1 MKKIILFLF
10 IVLIAGCNNSFSWK
24 NYDESIEIKE
34 SKDHSNT
41 RMQFKLIQSKIEI
54 KNEWFKNIS
63 TELNQFSQEKY
74 NTLKPLIIEKSIPEI
89 QTNILNSSLTYE
101 DLVLFYLY
109 RIQSIEFNKNQYLN
123 SIISINQN
131 IIEEAREKDK
141 TKPESIFSLHGI
153 PVLLKDNINY
163 DGLATTAGSI
173 ALNDNISNNAFVV
186 GKLKNEGA
194 LILGKTNLS
203 EWAYYF
209 CNNCPSG
216 YSAKGGQTLNP
227 YGRKIFDSGGSSS
240 GSGAAISANFSS
252 VSLGSE
258 TSGSILSPSSAN
270 SIVGLKPTIGLVS
283 RSGIVPIS
291 STLDTSGP
299 MTKNVID
306 NAIVLKAISGYDQMI
321 ICLLV
326 LIVLI

>member
-1 MKKIILFLF
+1 MSRICQLTGKS
-10 IVLIAGCNNSFSWK
+10 VMVGNNVS
-24 NYDESIEIKE
+24 
-34 SKDHSNT
+34 HSNRKT
-41 RMQFKLIQSKIEI
+41 KRRFLPNLLTKKFYIPEEDSYI
-54 KNEWFKNIS
+54 
-63 TELNQFSQEKY
+63 
-74 NTLKPLIIEKSIPEI
+74 TLKVSASALR
-89 QTNILNSSLTYE
+89 T
-101 DLVLFYLY
+101 V
-109 RIQSIEFNKNQYLN
+109 NKKG
-123 SIISINQN
+123 ISACLK
-131 IIEEAREKDK
+131 EAREKDK

-173 ALNDNISNNAFVV
+173 ALNNNISQNAFVV
-186 GKLKNEGA
+186 DKLINEGA

-227 YGRKIFDSGGSSS
+227 YARKKFDSGGSSS

-291 STLDTSGP
+291 STL
-299 MTKNVID
+299 
-306 NAIVLKAISGYDQMI
+306 ALISSPFFRTM
-321 ICLLV
+321 LS
-326 LIVLI
+326 